1 MKKIILFILVLPNL
15 VFAQT
20 LYTDFLPY
28 LNTTE
33 YLEETDLIKRSEIKL
48 YNTYIEQVEENY
60 LSLDE
65 NQIKEYQIDYNDY
78 IYQYTNSLENREYA
92 YSYQTK
98 CLNENYTP
106 RSLTISNFSDNVS
119 ISEVKALSKNLNG
132 VGISITNYSGFMSA
146 IANGIINEKPI
157 EFNKDSTINFT
168 FFKNIAIDE
177 LQIELY
183 LPKQNLNQL
192 SFTITSK
199 EGIALNAEV
208 DLQTDNN
215 IITINFDN
223 NYYNFLKENSFT
235 TSNNCISYYNLK
247 IPLYK
252 HYKIVNLPTN
262 NYIPLN
268 NFDKFILDDYQTHY
282 YYYKREKI
290 EIEDR
295 ISIKKEH
302 FNLENYLISSTIP
315 LNELKVI
322 DNINYEKDGIYTI
335 DIYYQNKLLLKKQIE
350 YIKKNTKEKIKKEE
364 YITSKK
370 TNNTKTIKINNT
382 KTTTTN
388 IKQINNK
395 IITKVKENKFQKTI
409 FIIVLST
416 LLLILITFEC
426 ILLYVKKKYY

>member
-168 FFKNIAIDE
+168 FFKNIAID
-177 LQIELY
+177 
-183 LPKQNLNQL
+183 
-192 SFTITSK
+192 
-199 EGIALNAEV
+199 
-208 DLQTDNN
+208 
-215 IITINFDN
+215 
-223 NYYNFLKENSFT
+223 
-235 TSNNCISYYNLK
+235 
-247 IPLYK
+247 
-252 HYKIVNLPTN
+252 
-262 NYIPLN
+262 
-268 NFDKFILDDYQTHY
+268 
-282 YYYKREKI
+282 
-290 EIEDR
+290 
-295 ISIKKEH
+295 
-302 FNLENYLISSTIP
+302 
-315 LNELKVI
+315 
-322 DNINYEKDGIYTI
+322 
-335 DIYYQNKLLLKKQIE
+335 
-350 YIKKNTKEKIKKEE
+350 
-364 YITSKK
+364 
-370 TNNTKTIKINNT
+370 
-382 KTTTTN
+382 
-388 IKQINNK
+388 
-395 IITKVKENKFQKTI
+395 
-409 FIIVLST
+409 
-416 LLLILITFEC
+416 
-426 ILLYVKKKYY
+426 